1 MKKPLRRLATAFA
14 VCAALCARTAHG
26 HEKLE
31 PETELDAV
39 IVEGHRH
46 NGIGNS
52 DAASEGTATRQMIE
66 ERPTLRPGEVLEFV
80 PGVIVSQ
87 HSGDGKA
94 NQYYLRGFNLDHGTD
109 FATWVA
115 GMPVNMRS
123 HAHGQGYTDLN
134 FLIPELISRIDYRKG
149 PYFAE
154 DGDFSSAGSARI
166 GYVNR
171 LDQTLASL
179 SLGQNGYQRLL
190 GAGSTA
196 AGAGT
201 LLGAIELNHND
212 GPWDVPENFRKLNA
226 VARWSMAHGEDS
238 FGLTAMGYSGKWTST
253 DQIPKRAVD
262 AGLIGRFGSLDP
274 TDGGESSRASLS
286 LDWKRAL
293 AEGAFQLNAYAV
305 RSRLDLFSNFTFL
318 LTHPFDLGD
327 PVNGDQFRQSEKR
340 GMAGL
345 DASRSWTG
353 KIGDAA
359 MINKLGLQL
368 RYDRINPLGLYETV
382 QRETVTTV
390 RQDAVKEGST
400 GLFAENSVQW
410 TAWLRS
416 VLGLRFDRYTFNVAS
431 DNPVNSGKVNAHLAS
446 PKLALILGPWSKTEF
461 FVNYGEGFHSNDAR
475 GTTTTVSPATGL
487 PVDKV
492 TPLVKSRG
500 SELGARTE
508 IIPGLQS
515 SLALWQLRLGS
526 ELVFIGDAGDT
537 EASRAS
543 LRRGVEWTNYWKLQP
558 WLLLD
563 LNLAALESALHR
575 GRPGG
580 QLHPGLDRQD
590 GLARPHRHRLA
601 RLARRAAVALLRP
614 AAPHRGQLAA
624 LGRDPARL
632 PARRPAARYKPAA
645 QPGRLQPLQ
654 PQGER
659 HRLLLCVAPGR
670 ETGRWSERHPF
681 PPGRA
686 ADLPRDPAG
695 EILRQKN
702 RGPLR
707 APIFILP
714 RLC

>member
-1 MKKPLRRLATAFA
+1 MKSPRRLALLLAA
-14 VCAALCARTAHG
+14 CAALCLRTAQS

-31 PETELDAV
+31 PEQDSIV
-39 IVEGHRH
+39 VEGHRH
-46 NGIGNS
+46 NGVGNS
-52 DAASEGTATRQMIE
+52 DSASEGTATRKLIE
-66 ERPTLRPGEVLEFV
+66 DRPALRPGEVLEFV

-149 PYFAE
+149 PYFAD

-166 GYVNR
+166 GYLNR
-171 LDQTLASL
+171 LDQPLAML

-196 AGAGT
+196 AGSGT

-212 GPWDVPENFRKLNA
+212 GPWDVPQNFRKLNA
-226 VARWSMAHGEDS
+226 VARWSLAQGDDN
-238 FGLTAMGYSGKWTST
+238 FGLTAMGYSGKWNST

-274 TDGGESSRASLS
+274 TDGGEGSRASLS
-286 LDWKRAL
+286 LEWKRAL
-293 AEGAFQLNAYAV
+293 ADGAFQLNAYAV

-318 LTHPFDLGD
+318 LKHPFDLGD

-340 GMAGL
+340 GMVGLNAARTWAGRL
-345 DASRSWTG
+345 G
-353 KIGDAA
+353 EAA

-368 RYDRINPLGLYETV
+368 RYDRINPLGLYETA
-382 QRETVTTV
+382 QRATAGTV
-390 RQDAVKEGST
+390 RQDDVKEGSA
-400 GLFAENSVQW
+400 GLYGENSVQW

-431 DNPVNSGKVNAHLAS
+431 DKPANSGKVSAHITS

-475 GTTTTVSPATGL
+475 GTTTRVSPATGL
-487 PVDKV
+487 PVETV
-492 TPLVKSRG
+492 TPLVKTRG
-500 SELGARTE
+500 GELGARTE

-515 SLALWQLRLGS
+515 SLALWRLRLGS
-526 ELVFIGDAGDT
+526 ELIFIGDAGDT

-543 LRRGVEWTNYWKLQP
+543 RRSGVEWSNNWTLQR

-563 LNLAALESALHR
+563 LNLAASK
-575 GRPGG
+575 
-580 QLHPGLDRQD
+580 
-590 GLARPHRHRLA
+590 ARF
-601 RLARRAAVALLRP
+601 
-614 AAPHRGQLAA
+614 
-624 LGRDPARL
+624 
-632 PARRPAARYKPAA
+632 
-645 QPGRLQPLQ
+645 
-654 PQGER
+654 
-659 HRLLLCVAPGR
+659 
-670 ETGRWSERHPF
+670 SE
-681 PPGRA
+681 
-686 ADLPRDPAG
+686 DDPAG
-695 EILRQKN
+695 NTIPGSIDKMASLGLSLTDWQGWFGALQWRYFGPRPLIEDNSQRSASTSLAYLRVGRQLDPDVRLSLDVFNLFN
-702 RGPLR
+702 RKASDIDYYYASRLRGEPPEGVNDIHFHPVEPRTLR
-707 APIFILP
+707 ATLQVKF
-714 RLC
+714 